1 MQLQNQHDIRL
12 GNVRNWWKCCSS
24 ERVRRQYVTGA
35 KATGGRSHFFRLR
48 LRSCSKILNPGQDQ
62 GPAIFQIWE
71 SDSCS
76 DSSYNHQSNVNLS
89 MFLLKKWQPRLLHC
103 LRYSGSGPTSDHYP
117 VTSDHFLITHFWSL
131 STSDHYPITEMFTI
145 RFACWISGR
154 MVSLHFAT
162 RYGYPQTHF
171 KREPGTDKDI
181 RNAFLDISRIHKK
194 CGN

>member
-1 MQLQNQHDIRL
+1 MIAAFTYIRLFSVSEYHKVMQLQNQHDIRL

-48 LRSCSKILNPGQDQ
+48 LRSCSEILNPGQDQ

-89 MFLLKKWQPRLLHC
+89 MFLLKKWQPRLLP
-103 LRYSGSGPTSDHYP
+103 LPP
-117 VTSDHFLITHFWSL
+117 VFRIRSHFWSL
-131 STSDHYPITEMFTI
+131 SGYFWSLSDHPLLITIHLWSLSDNRDVHYPI
-145 RFACWISGR
+145 C
-154 MVSLHFAT
+154 LL
-162 RYGYPQTHF
+162 
-171 KREPGTDKDI
+171 DI
-181 RNAFLDISRIHKK
+181 R
-194 CGN
+194 